1 MSTRTQM
8 RTSRAVERTPFFY
21 GWVILGAG
29 TLAIT
34 MMGPSQ
40 TFTVSL
46 FIDKWVAE
54 LGIGR
59 ANIALIYGLATLGAS
74 LFLPVTGRLTDRF
87 GARRAI
93 IAAAV
98 LLAVACFFM
107 GMVGGVIALLLG
119 LLLLRFAGFGSVQ
132 LISNHVIAQ
141 WFIERRGTVM
151 GLAGQ
156 SLAVSLIVFP
166 VLGEALI
173 NGFGWRQA
181 WGIMGVLVLL
191 VLIPVGGG
199 LFRDTPE
206 QYGQIPDGE
215 NWHKSRKQR
224 AVAEVN
230 WTLAEAR
237 RTAVFWIFAVGL
249 AGMTMIMAGIVFH
262 QISIFEERGF
272 DRSLAIHAFQ
282 IAAIFTVIGNL
293 LMGRLLDVWSPRK
306 LLTIQLTVLVMAM
319 TLVMTMHAVWQAV
332 LFGMLFGLIS
342 GSYRVMDSTVWA
354 NYFGRKHLG
363 SIRGATMLGTLG
375 GTAFGAYPLG
385 LSHDYLGSF
394 NPAIIALM
402 ALPLATAVMALW
414 ARRPDK
420 APGHADEDDGDHAVG
435 NVAAEAADEE
445 AA

>member
-1 MSTRTQM
+1 MSTKAQTRS
-8 RTSRAVERTPFFY
+8 SRAVERTPFFY

-29 TLAIT
+29 TLAIV

-46 FIDKWVAE
+46 FIDRWVVE
-54 LGIGR
+54 LGISR
-59 ANIALIYGLATLGAS
+59 SNIALIYGLATLGAS
-74 LFLPVTGRLTDRF
+74 LFLPITGRLTDRF
-87 GARRAI
+87 GARRTI
-93 IAAAV
+93 VAAAV
-98 LLAVACFFM
+98 VLAGACFSM
-107 GMVGGVIALLLG
+107 GAVTGIFSLFAG

-132 LISNHVIAQ
+132 LISNNVIAQ
-141 WFIERRGTVM
+141 WFIQRRGTVM

-156 SLAVSLIVFP
+156 SLAFSLIVFP

-173 NGFGWRQA
+173 NNFGWRQA
-181 WGIMGVLVLL
+181 WGIMGALVLV

-215 NWHKSRKQR
+215 QWHKARKTP
-224 AVAEVN
+224 VLAEVN

-249 AGMTMIMAGIVFH
+249 AGMTMIMAGIIFH
-262 QISIFEERGF
+262 QISIFEARGF

-282 IAAIFTVIGNL
+282 IVAVFTVVGNL
-293 LMGRLLDVWSPRK
+293 LMGRLLDIWSPRK
-306 LLTIQLTVLVMAM
+306 LLTVQLAILMAAM
-319 TLVMTMHAVWQAV
+319 TLAMTMKEVWETV
-332 LFGMLFGLIS
+332 LFGMLLGLVS
-342 GSYRVMDSTVWA
+342 GSFRVMDSTVWA

-394 NPAIIALM
+394 NPAIIAMM

-414 ARRPDK
+414 ARRPEK
-420 APGHADEDDGDHAVG
+420 PPAIH
-435 NVAAEAADEE
+435 DEE
-445 AA
+445 NEVGAHSAPHSGSSEEAT